1 MSCDTRYLTDFR
13 FSIFDFRLKGNGKS
27 GIRRGFLMTE
37 IVVALA
43 VLGMLLAGL
52 GVSLAGFAGF
62 NRYQL
67 TRQRCIAAA
76 QAQIESIAAT
86 GRPIADQ
93 DFTRLWPGLTIS
105 VQETP
110 GEGQWQGLA
119 LVEVTASGKSHR
131 KNVEIQLTRYMRRD
145 TPPGEGK

>member
-1 MSCDTRYLTDFR
+1 MFCDTRQA
-13 FSIFDFRLKGNGKS
+13 IA
-27 GIRRGFLMTE
+27 RGFLLTE
-37 IVVALA
+37 IVVALT
-43 VLGMLLAGL
+43 VLGLLLAGL
-52 GVSLAGFAGF
+52 GVSLAGFARF

-86 GRPIADQ
+86 GQAVPDQ
-93 DFTRLWPGLTIS
+93 EFTRLWPGLAVS
-105 VQETP
+105 VRETP
-110 GEGQWQGLA
+110 GAGQWQGLA

-131 KNVEIQLTRYMRRD
+131 KNVEIQLTRYMRTD